1 VVDAGLRLSDNTGSL
16 LQDLV
21 VHGAG
26 ASIDG
31 SAALDDVA
39 VAPGSSSTMGPGV
52 SGLYLPGSPALCPT
66 HRLQAGGG

>member
-1 VVDAGLRLSDNTGSL
+1 
-16 LQDLV
+16 

-26 ASIDG
+26 ASTDG
-31 SAALDDVA
+31 SAALDDAA